1 VSAFWRDRP
10 TLVTGGTGLVGGWVV
25 RRLLDAGADVVCLV
39 RDWVPQSE
47 LVRARLTDRITV
59 VRGDVVNQALLERVL
74 GEYEIDT
81 ALHLA
86 AQTIVTIANRNPV
99 STFDTNIGGTWSLLE
114 ACRRSTTVKQ
124 IVVASSDKAYGD
136 QAELPYTERSPLA
149 GRHPYDVSKS
159 CADLIAQAYAT
170 TYGLP
175 IAITRCGNF
184 YGGGDLNW
192 NRIVP
197 GTIRSVLRNERPV
210 IRSDGQYVRDYFYV
224 EDGAAAYMLLA
235 EQLLDA
241 LDTLSGLHP
250 GFRPAHAKGLMCSGT
265 FTPSPEAAT
274 LTRAPHATRP
284 STPVTVRYSDGSGV
298 PTIPDNDPARS
309 GPRGFAVRFHGA
321 ALLEAQRV
329 VSEVTELVER
339 YRIDEVA
346 MLDSNLPVDW
356 RRAREIA
363 QGFVDSRKKFHWT
376 FQAST
381 DFLCRM
387 SDDDVRLLGESG
399 VSHMGF
405 GTESTSSSVLK
416 LMNKRHQR
424 VDEMYETAR
433 KASIGGIHVTFN
445 LIFGYPGE
453 TEADREETLLTMSDI
468 ARQFWNVSF
477 SPNLFTP
484 YPGIPIWPELRSLG
498 MREPQSLEEWA
509 ELPLGSNTLPW
520 LQGKELKRLWR
531 MLEFFLLNNQ
541 LRKATKNHP
550 RLRTG
555 VRRALGVPLRWRM
568 RTKQYSFPWELWV
581 GRQFEKIVT
590 RRSLVTGQALQKE
603 GAGAC

>member
-1 VSAFWRDRP
+1 MLKKRKVVLFYPPYDGPPLGAPLCLLSLAAPLLQAGFEVSIIDAAIHRDWEQQVLREVRDA
-10 TLVTGGTGLVGGWVV
+10 LCLGISVLTGPMIRGAVRMAKAVKKEGLSLPIIFGGWHPSLVPGQTLQENYV
-25 RRLLDAGADVVCLV
+25 DA
-39 RDWVPQSE
+39 
-47 LVRARLTDRITV
+47 V
-59 VRGDVVNQALLERVL
+59 VRGQGDLTLLEIAQKLSEGKEYRNVQGVSSKVMGMPQHSPERRVALLDDLPTPAFELADFDAYERVS
-74 GEYEIDT
+74 GERK
-81 ALHLA
+81 L
-86 AQTIVTIANRNPV
+86 
-99 STFDTNIGGTWSLLE
+99 
-114 ACRRSTTVKQ
+114 
-124 IVVASSDKAYGD
+124 
-136 QAELPYTERSPLA
+136 
-149 GRHPYDVSKS
+149 
-159 CADLIAQAYAT
+159 AYAT
-170 TYGLP
+170 SVGCPYACNYCTDMV
-175 IAITRCGNF
+175 F
-184 YGGGDLNW
+184 YK
-192 NRIVP
+192 R
-197 GTIRSVLRNERPV
+197 
-210 IRSDGQYVRDYFYV
+210 
-224 EDGAAAYMLLA
+224 
-235 EQLLDA
+235 
-241 LDTLSGLHP
+241 
-250 GFRPAHAKGLMCSGT
+250 
-265 FTPSPEAAT
+265 
-274 LTRAPHATRP
+274 
-284 STPVTVRYSDGSGV
+284 
-298 PTIPDNDPARS
+298 
-309 GPRGFAVRFHGA
+309 RFNA
-321 ALLEAQRV
+321 LEAQRV

-363 QGFVDSRKKFHWT
+363 QGFVDSGKKFHWT

-498 MREPQSLEEWA
+498 LREPQSLEEWA
-509 ELPLGSNTLPW
+509 DLPLGRNTLPW
-520 LQGKELKRLWR
+520 LQGTELKRLWR

>member
-1 VSAFWRDRP
+1 MLTKRKVVLFYPPYDGPPLGAPLCLLSLAAPLLQAGFDVSIIDAAIHRDWEQKVLREV
-10 TLVTGGTGLVGGWVV
+10 LDALCLGISVLTGPMIHGAVRIAKAVKKQGLSLPVIFGGWHPSLVPGQTLQENYV
-25 RRLLDAGADVVCLV
+25 DA
-39 RDWVPQSE
+39 
-47 LVRARLTDRITV
+47 V
-59 VRGDVVNQALLERVL
+59 VRGQGDLTLLEIAQKLSEGKEYRGVQGVSSKVMGMPQHSPERRVALLDDLPTPAFELADFDAYERV
-74 GEYEIDT
+74 
-81 ALHLA
+81 
-86 AQTIVTIANRNPV
+86 
-99 STFDTNIGGTWSLLE
+99 S
-114 ACRRSTTVKQ
+114 
-124 IVVASSDKAYGD
+124 GD
-136 QAELPYTERSPLA
+136 RKL
-149 GRHPYDVSKS
+149 
-159 CADLIAQAYAT
+159 AYAT
-170 TYGLP
+170 SVGCPYACNYCTDMV
-175 IAITRCGNF
+175 F
-184 YGGGDLNW
+184 YK
-192 NRIVP
+192 R
-197 GTIRSVLRNERPV
+197 
-210 IRSDGQYVRDYFYV
+210 
-224 EDGAAAYMLLA
+224 
-235 EQLLDA
+235 
-241 LDTLSGLHP
+241 
-250 GFRPAHAKGLMCSGT
+250 
-265 FTPSPEAAT
+265 
-274 LTRAPHATRP
+274 
-284 STPVTVRYSDGSGV
+284 
-298 PTIPDNDPARS
+298 
-309 GPRGFAVRFHGA
+309 RFNA
-321 ALLEAQRV
+321 LEAQRV

-363 QGFVDSRKKFHWT
+363 QGFVDSGKKFHWT

-477 SPNLFTP
+477 RQICLRRTRGFQSGRAAK
-484 YPGIPIWPELRSLG
+484 PGTARTAIAG
-498 MREPQSLEEWA
+498 GVGGVA
-509 ELPLGSNTLPW
+509 VGS
-520 LQGKELKRLWR
+520 QHAAVAAGKRTEAAVA